1 MRPKGFSKLLFAI
14 PFTVLAAAL
23 LFFGVKLF
31 LGRDAE
37 EKAPVSVEKV
47 EAEPLEEIPR
57 ESPEEEGQEET
68 ASEEREDLPGEA
80 EQTQAEDP
88 QEQIVGEEEGAEAD
102 MSEVQTGAGE
112 NANVTIGIDVARY
125 QGVIDWQQ
133 EAAKNGIKIGAYFF
147 STAVSE
153 AEAKEEADWTADY
166 IFQYQIT
173 YPVAYNCEGYSS
185 EGSRQFGL
193 DRAARIDAAL
203 AFLDRISERGYTPM
217 FYAAKNEMEGDR
229 DWDVSAISAK

>member
-1 MRPKGFSKLLFAI
+1 MS
-14 PFTVLAAAL
+14 
-23 LFFGVKLF
+23 
-31 LGRDAE
+31 D
-37 EKAPVSVEKV
+37 
-47 EAEPLEEIPR
+47 
-57 ESPEEEGQEET
+57 GQ
-68 ASEEREDLPGEA
+68 EDLPGEA
-80 EQTQAEDP
+80 NQAEVEDP

-102 MSEVQTGAGE
+102 MSKVQTGAGE

-193 DRAARIDAAL
+193 DRAARSDAAL

-229 DWDVSAISAK
+229 DWDVSAISAKYKIWVS